1 MEKSKVLYLKI
12 NQHTVV
18 KKRQVILDDIGSME
32 CTDMRILQQVKQIP
46 LHSFSMKKTQKQMEF
61 FSVLKVISLIHR
73 KFPNLEVESLGEQE
87 FIVEY
92 PAVKAQAKWFDLLK
106 LAMLCVVIFF
116 GSAFTI
122 MAFNN
127 DVSVTEVFDRFYL
140 QVMGVKKPAV
150 TELEIA
156 YSLGIVIGLFVF
168 FNHIGKRKLSSDP
181 TPIQVEV
188 NKFKTDTDLTMI
200 ANANK
205 EGHTNDVS

>member
-1 MEKSKVLYLKI
+1 M
-12 NQHTVV
+12 
-18 KKRQVILDDIGSME
+18 
-32 CTDMRILQQVKQIP
+32 
-46 LHSFSMKKTQKQMEF
+46 
-61 FSVLKVISLIHR
+61 
-73 KFPNLEVESLGEQE
+73 
-87 FIVEY
+87 EY